1 MLTMDEYKI
10 VDSIYP
16 NYLEVGDLIKVKD
29 EVFQVINL
37 KDTDSG
43 FDLIVLDNYDET
55 KVVSV
60 PDNKKVNLVLQDNLT
75 EYEV

>member
-1 MLTMDEYKI
+1 MDEYKI